1 MLGEIG
7 RFSLHAA
14 IPVAVFGFVVTVYG
28 MRRRHSGFLAAGQ
41 RAVHAWS
48 ALIALAA
55 AMLMVGL
62 LTRDFSIRFVA
73 IATESTQSLFYTVA
87 AFWGGHDGALLL
99 WAVILAG
106 YFVAATRRL
115 RGHHDLLPGV
125 TATLFVIAIF
135 FSVLLAAASN
145 PFAPLVPSPPDGRG
159 LNPLLRNPWMAAHPP
174 MLYLGF
180 VGMSVPFALAV
191 AALAARRLDD
201 TWIVLARR
209 WVLLAW
215 TFLSIGLLFG
225 AKWSYVVLGWGG
237 YWAWDPVENAAFM
250 PWLTATAFLH
260 SIQVQERRG
269 MLASW
274 NVALVL
280 LTFGLTIFGTFLVRS
295 GILSS
300 VHAFA
305 NAPAIGYLFLGFLAF
320 LLVGSFGLLA
330 WRWDDLRNR
339 DTPGGTATIDGV
351 ISRETAY
358 LANNL
363 LFVTG
368 AVVVFLGTVFPALTE
383 AFGGV
388 RVNVGPTYFN
398 RAMAPVAIGILL
410 LMGIGPLLP
419 WRRATP
425 EQLSRNFAWPA
436 SVGVL
441 AALALGGFG
450 LRDPGALLVFALA
463 TFVLTTIALEV
474 WRGTAVRARRGESP
488 SLALLGLF
496 SNNRRRFGGYIVHFG
511 ILLMLVGIAG
521 SSTFVTQVVG
531 TVRQGERFQAGAYV
545 LEFLGFTE
553 AEQPGIDITGARVRV
568 WAGGRPVAILEPQ
581 RLFYR
586 VQGQPMH
593 QVAIRSTVRE
603 DLYLILSE
611 WTDDGRATL
620 RALIHPLVSWLW
632 AGGAVLALGVL
643 WAAWPMRRAGV
654 QPALNPSAPSHTVPL
669 DPPAGG

>member
-1 MLGEIG
+1 VLGEVG
-7 RFSLHAA
+7 RFALHAA
-14 IPVAVFGFVVTVYG
+14 IPVAVFGFAATACG
-28 MRRRHSGFLAAGQ
+28 MRWRHDAFLAAGA
-41 RAVHAWS
+41 RAVLAWA
-48 ALIALAA
+48 ALIGLAA
-55 AMLMVGL
+55 AVLMAGL
-62 LTRDFSIRFVA
+62 VTRDFSIRFVA
-73 IATESTQSLFYTVA
+73 AASESTQSWFYTVT

-99 WAVILAG
+99 WTLILAA

-115 RGHHDLLPGV
+115 HAHPALVPGV
-125 TATLFVIAIF
+125 TATLFVVATF
-135 FSVLLAAASN
+135 FSVLLSTASN
-145 PFAPLVPSPPDGRG
+145 PFAALVPPPPDGRG

-191 AALAARRLDD
+191 AALVARRLDD
-201 TWIVLARR
+201 TWVVLARR
-209 WVLLAW
+209 WVLAAW

-305 NAPAIGYLFLGFLAF
+305 NAPAIGYLFLGFLAC
-320 LLVGSFGLLA
+320 LLLGSFALLA
-330 WRWDDLRNR
+330 WRWDDLRQ
-339 DTPGGTATIDGV
+339 TATPAEPDVVDGV
-351 ISRETAY
+351 ISRETAF

-363 LFVTG
+363 FFVAG
-368 AVVVFLGTVFPALTE
+368 AVIVFLGTIFPALTE
-383 AFGGV
+383 AFGGT
-388 RVNVGPTYFN
+388 RVNVGPGYFN
-398 RAMAPVAIGILL
+398 RAMTPIALGILL

-425 EQLSRNFAWPA
+425 EQLSRNFTWPA

-441 AALALGGFG
+441 GALVLAGLG
-450 LRDPGALLVFALA
+450 LREPGALLVFTLAAFVLA
-463 TFVLTTIALEV
+463 TIVLEV
-474 WRGTAVRARRGESP
+474 WRGTGVRTRRGESP
-488 SLALLGLF
+488 FPALLALLGH
-496 SNNRRRFGGYIVHFG
+496 NRRRFGGYVVHLG

-521 SSTFVTQVVG
+521 SSAFATQTAG
-531 TVRQGERFQAGAYV
+531 TVRQGERFPAGRYT

-553 AEQPGIDITGARVRV
+553 AEHPGIDVTGALVRV
-568 WAGGRPVAILEPQ
+568 WAGDRPIATLTPR

-586 VQGQPMH
+586 AQGQPMH
-593 QVAIRSTVRE
+593 EVAIRSTIRE
-603 DLYLILSE
+603 DVYLILSE
-611 WTDDGRATL
+611 WTGDGRATL
-620 RALIHPLVSWLW
+620 RVLIHPLVSWLW
-632 AGGAVLALGVL
+632 AGGVVLALGVL
-643 WAAWPMRRAGV
+643 WAAWPGRRAAS
-654 QPALNPSAPSHTVPL
+654 QPAIAPAASAQTVSAETV
-669 DPPAGG
+669 AGA